1 MAFTTNRKI
10 NERNEIDLG
19 KANRVSNKLKRRF
32 AQITDLPED
41 LIMGL
46 SKMVLLG
53 KKEFY
58 IENYNGIKEYENNKI
73 NVKTINGDVI
83 IEGDNLSIEEINDS
97 ELIVRGVIKKILLEG
112 EE

>member
-1 MAFTTNRKI
+1 MKKT
-10 NERNEIDLG
+10 
-19 KANRVSNKLKRRF
+19 NRVSNKLRRRF

-73 NVKTINGDVI
+73 NVKTINGDVV

-97 ELIVRGVIKKILLEG
+97 ELIVRGTIKKILLEG

>member
-1 MAFTTNRKI
+1 MKKT
-10 NERNEIDLG
+10 
-19 KANRVSNKLKRRF
+19 NRVSNKLRRRF

-58 IENYNGIKEYENNKI
+58 IENYKGIKEYENNKI
-73 NVKTINGDVI
+73 NVKTINGDVV

-97 ELIVRGVIKKILLEG
+97 ELVVRGAIKKILLEG